1 MEIAPMA
8 AEPARTS
15 RPWELGAA
23 RQDGSAGARV
33 AGTGGARLK
42 WWLTVAALAAV
53 APCFAAVDDATRD
66 AVAELPHFVE
76 EVRAAWGVPGVA
88 VAVVRDGRVVYS
100 AGIGRRDLES
110 GGDITGQTVFS
121 VGSAT
126 KAFTAAAI
134 GMLVDE
140 GAVNL
145 DQPVRAYL
153 PGLELFDEY
162 VASHLTVRDLLAH
175 RSGIERHDALWY
187 RSEQGRQELLERLR
201 FLRPGA
207 GLRER
212 FSYSNLMYM
221 VAGRVVERVSGGTWE
236 EFVQRRI
243 FDPLG
248 MSRSGFGSPPAGDRD
263 VAMPHGIDRNGGV
276 AAVPRYTGWAAGPA
290 ISIRS
295 CADDLARWVQ
305 LLQGRGAFGGRR
317 LLAEATVE
325 EMFTP
330 QMAVSALGPPEIPIS
345 SYGLGWF
352 VESYRGRL
360 MVSHA
365 GAIDGFYSIVVLLP
379 ADRLGVVVLTNASQH
394 RVPEVVSRWVVD
406 RFLGLPEVS
415 WDTRLRAQ
423 EERLREERRAAE
435 LAREAQRRIG
445 TSPTV
450 PVEALAGRYRHPAYG
465 DIVIAA
471 GDDGLAATFH
481 GMTGPLEH
489 FQDDAFLFKVRGWG
503 LRDEFVV
510 RFQYA
515 SDGAVASLLTTLED
529 KVPPEV
535 FLRLGTAG
543 GDPQPGP

>member
-1 MEIAPMA
+1 V
-8 AEPARTS
+8 
-15 RPWELGAA
+15 
-23 RQDGSAGARV
+23 SAGPRPAASRGV
-33 AGTGGARLK
+33 WLK
-42 WWLTVAALAAV
+42 RWLTVVALTAV
-53 APCFAAVDDATRD
+53 VPCFAADDATRD
-66 AVAELPHFVE
+66 AVGELPHFVE

-88 VAVVRDGRVVYS
+88 VAVVQDGRVVYS
-100 AGIGRRDLES
+100 AGVGRRDLEA
-110 GGDITGQTVFS
+110 GGEVTGQTAFS

-140 GAVNL
+140 GAVKL

-153 PGLELFDEY
+153 PELELFDEY

-175 RSGIERHDALWY
+175 RSGLERHDAVWY
-187 RSEQGRQELLERLR
+187 RSELGRRELLERLR

-212 FSYSNLMYM
+212 FLYNNLMYM
-221 VAGRVVERVSGGTWE
+221 VAGRVVERVTGGTWE

-243 FDPLG
+243 FEPVG
-248 MSRSGFGSPPAGDRD
+248 MSRSSFGTPPADEED
-263 VAMPHGIDRNGGV
+263 VAMPHAIDRNGAV
-276 AAVPRYTGWAAGPA
+276 VAVPRYTGWGVGPA
-290 ISIRS
+290 ISICS
-295 CADDLARWVQ
+295 CADDMARWVQ
-305 LLQGRGAFGGRR
+305 LLQGLGASGGRR
-317 LLAEATVE
+317 LLAEATVQ
-325 EMFTP
+325 EMFTT
-330 QMAVSALGPPEIPIS
+330 QMAVSAHGPPELPIS

-379 ADRLGVVVLTNASQH
+379 TERLGVVVLTNASQQ

-406 RFLGLPEVS
+406 RFLGLPEIS
-415 WDTRLRAQ
+415 WNARLLAQ

-435 LAREAQRRIG
+435 LAREAQRRTG

-450 PVEALAGRYRHPAYG
+450 PVAALAGSYRHPAYG
-465 DIVIAA
+465 DMLIAA
-471 GDDGLAATFH
+471 AEGGLVATFH

-515 SDGAVASLLTTLED
+515 SDGSVASLLTTLQD
-529 KVPPEV
+529 GVPPEV
-535 FLRLGTAG
+535 FLRLGAAG
-543 GDPQPGP
+543 GDPRTGP

>member
-1 MEIAPMA
+1 MVAHSALTP
-8 AEPARTS
+8 RS
-15 RPWELGAA
+15 RALRAA
-23 RQDGSAGARV
+23 RRAVSAGPRPAASR
-33 AGTGGARLK
+33 GARLAR
-42 WWLTVAALAAV
+42 WLTVVALTAAV
-53 APCFAAVDDATRD
+53 PSFAADDAIRD

-88 VAVVRDGRVVYS
+88 VTVVQDGRVVYS
-100 AGIGRRDLES
+100 AGVGRRDLEA
-110 GGDITGQTVFS
+110 GGEVTGRTMFS

-140 GAVNL
+140 GAVKL

-153 PGLELFDEY
+153 PELDLFDEY

-175 RSGIERHDALWY
+175 RSGLERHDAVWY
-187 RSEQGRQELLERLR
+187 RSELGRRELLERLR

-212 FSYSNLMYM
+212 FLYNNLMYM
-221 VAGRVVERVSGGTWE
+221 VAGRVVERVTGGTWE

-243 FDPLG
+243 FEPVG
-248 MSRSGFGSPPAGDRD
+248 MSRSSFGTPPADERD
-263 VAMPHGIDRNGGV
+263 VAMPHAIDRNGAV
-276 AAVPRYTGWAAGPA
+276 VAVPRYTGWGVGPA
-290 ISIRS
+290 ISICS
-295 CADDLARWVQ
+295 CADDMARWVQ
-305 LLQGRGAFGGRR
+305 LLQGLGASGGRR
-317 LLAEATVE
+317 LLAEATVL

-330 QMAVSALGPPEIPIS
+330 QMAVSALGPPELPIS

-379 ADRLGVVVLTNASQH
+379 TERLGVVVLTNASQQ

-406 RFLGLPEVS
+406 RFLGLPEIS
-415 WDTRLRAQ
+415 WNARLLAQ

-435 LAREAQRRIG
+435 QAREAQRRAG
-445 TSPTV
+445 TSPGV
-450 PVEALAGRYRHPAYG
+450 PLSALPGSYRHPAYG
-465 DIVIAA
+465 DMLIAA
-471 GDDGLAATFH
+471 AEGGLVATFH

-515 SDGAVASLLTTLED
+515 SDGSVASLLTTLQD
-529 KVPPEV
+529 GVPPEV
-535 FLRLGTAG
+535 FLRLAAAD
-543 GDPQPGP
+543 GDPRTGP